1 MILFTIE
8 TPEIKAVAYAFHDKM
23 QLSHTRPYRLEVTD
37 RATGKTE
44 VKEANNTCIFKGFL
58 AGQEH
63 RTLQLE
69 REAWMRSQGYERK
82 TPYARWEKVRK

>member
-8 TPEIKAVAYAFHDKM
+8 TPEIKAIAYAYYEPYA
-23 QLSHTRPYRLEVTD
+23 RPYRLEVTD

-44 VKEANNTCIFKGFL
+44 VKEANNTCIFEGFL

-82 TPYARWEKVRK
+82 TPYTRWERVRK